1 MPNSKHRRQQIR
13 LAPEV
18 YAQPGAVALLTTCTT
33 DRKRIFEH
41 PNHADLVMSEISRL
55 HNDDSRVLGFCI
67 MPDHVHLLVLNLN
80 SSLLDFM
87 RVLKGRTA
95 HLLRSHGAY
104 AVWQGSFHD
113 HLLRRNEDIS
123 GTLRYLLE
131 NPVRAGL
138 VDSWTK
144 YRWCGSMQWPE
155 INCEFFTVKPGNIL
169 WAEVIPQEKSSLN
182 LDADPGRG

>member
-1 MPNSKHRRQQIR
+1 

-18 YAQPGAVALLTTCTT
+18 YAHPGAVALLTTCTT

-41 PNHADLVMSEISRL
+41 PDHADLVMSEISRL

-67 MPDHVHLLVLNLN
+67 MPDHVHLLVLNLKA
-80 SSLLDFM
+80 SLLDFM

-95 HLLRSHGAY
+95 HLLRGHGAY

-123 GTLRYLLE
+123 GTLRYLLD

-138 VDSWTK
+138 VDCWTD
-144 YRWCGSMQWPE
+144 YPWCGSPQWPE
-155 INCEFFTVKPGNIL
+155 IDHGFFAVKPANIL
-169 WAEVIPQEKSSLN
+169 WAEVLPLGESNSN
-182 LDADPGRG
+182 ANTEPGRG